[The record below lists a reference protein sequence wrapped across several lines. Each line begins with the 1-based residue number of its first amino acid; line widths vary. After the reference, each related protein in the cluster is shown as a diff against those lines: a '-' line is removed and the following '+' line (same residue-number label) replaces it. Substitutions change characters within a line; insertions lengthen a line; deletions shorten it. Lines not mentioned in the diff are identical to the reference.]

1 VLYSL
6 VVAVIAAISFAL
18 FAAMKR
24 AVVSIRSAIAV
35 LVSKLLCC
43 GLDNRSYICP
53 DERASFNNVVFALDR
68 LQKFEN
74 IAKHQVEEFE
84 LELELAALLCKLPLE
99 GLDFV
104 EGRLEVSRT
113 IVGDHYID
121 DPLVGAGLLID
132 VSQQGHPTPEIAS
145 PCLSKS
151 FNAAQVT
158 IANSKSRNQIS
169 TPVHATTRMTPNKIS
184 AVRHGRPCA
193 NRRTKPNV
201 GGMADLEPAS

>member
-84 LELELAALLCKLPLE
+84 TRTRTGGAALQ
-99 GLDFV
+99 
-104 EGRLEVSRT
+104 
-113 IVGDHYID
+113 
-121 DPLVGAGLLID
+121 A
-132 VSQQGHPTPEIAS
+132 
-145 PCLSKS
+145 
-151 FNAAQVT
+151 
-158 IANSKSRNQIS
+158 
-169 TPVHATTRMTPNKIS
+169 
-184 AVRHGRPCA
+184 
-193 NRRTKPNV
+193 
-201 GGMADLEPAS
+201 PA